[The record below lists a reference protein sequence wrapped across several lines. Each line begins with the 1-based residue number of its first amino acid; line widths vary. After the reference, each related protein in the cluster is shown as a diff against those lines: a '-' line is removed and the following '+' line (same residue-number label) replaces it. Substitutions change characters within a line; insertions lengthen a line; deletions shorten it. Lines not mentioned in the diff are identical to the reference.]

1 MLLINKQE
9 KHMSGKGLEG
19 VTVDSTSISYIIPE
33 KSSLLYR
40 GYPVSELVQK
50 KDYKDV
56 GFLLWNGNLPKP
68 IDQITSKLVIS
79 KYEKE
84 IKEDYEPIVEIL
96 KQIPKA
102 HPMNALRTAIS
113 LLGSQ
118 PKNTWDKDSDDILQK
133 GLKMIMCAPIF
144 IAAHYRFRKGQE
156 FIPPLKGVSLA
167 ENFLYMCFG
176 KKPSP
181 TFVQA
186 LDRSMI
192 LYAEHGFN
200 ASTFT
205 ARVIASTTSDVFS
218 AVCGAIGALKGPL
231 HGGANEQVMYM
242 MKEIGT
248 PDRVE
253 EYLSKAL
260 KEKKKIMG
268 FGHRVYKNGD
278 ARVPAM
284 YECAQHIAKET
295 NNTQWMEMYS
305 AIEKYMKEQK
315 NIMPNV
321 DFPAGPAY
329 YMMGLDIDLFTPIF
343 AMSRITGWVA
353 HIVEQRKNNR
363 IIRPMSAYTGPEERH
378 L

>member
-1 MLLINKQE
+1 
-9 KHMSGKGLEG
+9 MSGKGLEG
-19 VTVDSTSISYIIPE
+19 VIVDSTSISCIVPE

-50 KDYKDV
+50 KKYLETV
-56 GFLLWNGNLPKP
+56 YLLWQGELPKSM
-68 IDQITSKLVIS
+68 DQIESKLPLT
-79 KYEKE
+79 KCEKE
-84 IKEDYEPIVEIL
+84 IKEDYEPIVEVL
-96 KQIPKA
+96 KKIPTA
-102 HPMNALRTAIS
+102 HPMSALRTAMS
-113 LLGSQ
+113 LMGSH
-118 PKNTWDKDSDDILQK
+118 PCNTWDKGSEDILAK
-133 GLKMIMCAPIF
+133 GLKMLMCAPIF
-144 IAAHYRFRKGQE
+144 ISAHYRFRKGMD
-156 FIPPLKGVSLA
+156 FIPPLTGVSLA

-181 TFVQA
+181 VFAQA

-205 ARVIASTTSDVFS
+205 ARVIASTTSDIFS
-218 AVCGAIGALKGPL
+218 AVCGAIGSLKGPL

-242 MKEIGT
+242 MKEIET
-248 PDRVE
+248 PERVE
-253 EYLSKAL
+253 EYLSKSL

-268 FGHRVYKNGD
+268 FGHRVYKSGD

-284 YECAQHIAKET
+284 HECAKKIAKET
-295 NNTQWMEMYS
+295 NNPKWMPMYS
-305 AIEKYMKEQK
+305 AIEKYMKEKK

-343 AMSRITGWVA
+343 AMSRIAGWTA
-353 HIVEQRKNNR
+353 HIWEQRQNNR
-363 IIRPMSAYTGPEERH
+363 IIRPMSSYTGPEERH